1 MKYKRQGEII
11 RIVREK
17 QIKTHE
23 QLIDELEKAGYDVT
37 QATVSRDI
45 KELGLIK
52 APSNSSAGAYYIM
65 PSGISENTDKHINI
79 FSDAVKD
86 IIPAMHTVVIKTYPG
101 MAPAVAAAV
110 DSVMCKEK
118 VGSVAGD
125 DNVLIISASAENAEN
140 TAQKLRKIF
149 KS

>member
-79 FSDAVKD
+79 FSDESLSMDFRLSYSSDGYFSMSSSAV
-86 IIPAMHTVVIKTYPG
+86 
-101 MAPAVAAAV
+101 
-110 DSVMCKEK
+110 S
-118 VGSVAGD
+118 
-125 DNVLIISASAENAEN
+125 N
-140 TAQKLRKIF
+140 TNFAILLVYELLLTL
-149 KS
+149 S